1 MAQCWYPYHVEQ
13 KFYTNQ
19 GDKYVPVP
27 CGKCP
32 TCLTRRA
39 SIWGFRLRKQE
50 ELSSSAFFVTLTYD
64 NDHLQLCDV
73 TYNKDKTEVLG
84 GISRITPKGF
94 MTLQKKDFQNF
105 MKLLRNNLNKQGYD
119 KKISYYACGEYGG
132 KYRRPHYHAIIFNAP
147 ERAIHD
153 AWTHGTCFIG
163 TVTGASISYTVK
175 YINKGTWK
183 PLHKNDDRN
192 PEFALMSKRMGA
204 NYLTPRTV
212 DFHRSDLSKAF
223 VTLPDGIKMA
233 LPRYY
238 KDKLFPTTA
247 PDKIVFEHPSIIHHL
262 EDNERLRKDQQRII
276 AELIA
281 MQPPPEMTDLER
293 HEARK
298 NAIENFQNK
307 YKTRKDL

>member
-19 GDKYVPVP
+19 GDRYIPVP

-32 TCLTRRA
+32 ECLTRRA

-50 ELSSSAFFVTLTYD
+50 EISSSAFFVTLTYD
-64 NDHLQLCDV
+64 DHHLNLCDV
-73 TYNKDKTEVLG
+73 IYNKNKTEVKT
-84 GISRITPKGF
+84 GITRITKNGF
-94 MTLQKKDFQNF
+94 MTLQKYDFQNYI
-105 MKLLRNNLNKQGYD
+105 KTLRNNLKSIGHD
-119 KKISYYACGEYGG
+119 EKISYYACGEYGG
-132 KYRRPHYHAIIFNAP
+132 KYRRPHFHAIIFNAP
-147 ERAIHD
+147 QRALED
-153 AWTHGTCFIG
+153 AWTRGNTFIG

-204 NYLTPRTV
+204 NYLTPGTV
-212 DFHRSDLSKAF
+212 DFHRNDLTKAY

-238 KDKLFPTTA
+238 KDKLFPITA
-247 PDKIVFEHPSIIHHL
+247 NEDTVRHHPSILHHL
-262 EDNERLRKDQQRII
+262 EHNAQLRKDQQRII
-276 AELIA
+276 KELIDA
-281 MQPPPEMTDLER
+281 QPPLPYTDLER

-298 NAIENFQNK
+298 NAINNFKNK
-307 YKTRKDL
+307 YSKRQDL